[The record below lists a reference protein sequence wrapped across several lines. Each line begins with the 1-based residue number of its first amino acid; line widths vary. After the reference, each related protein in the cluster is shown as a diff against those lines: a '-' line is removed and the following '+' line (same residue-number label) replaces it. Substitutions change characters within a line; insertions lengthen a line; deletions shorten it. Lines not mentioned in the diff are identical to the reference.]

1 MDFQISK
8 IIECRLKRIGDL
20 SYEFYQGAGGTY
32 FFPKKESYCALV
44 VPIITNAKGD
54 FWYKLY
60 RIIPSCINY
69 RYKMWLSK
77 IILFHQIV
85 FSYDG
90 FAFRNHADSKNG
102 HFYTALANIEGYPL
116 ALGGYTGSFYIKNA
130 ETYDI
135 STNAWIEVADYPYHD
150 S

>member
-1 MDFQISK
+1 MRK
-8 IIECRLKRIGDL
+8 VT
-20 SYEFYQGAGGTY
+20 FYNT
-32 FFPKKESYCALV
+32 F
-44 VPIITNAKGD
+44 
-54 FWYKLY
+54 LY
-60 RIIPSCINY
+60 N

-116 ALGGYTGSFYIKNA
+116 ALGGYTGSSFIKNA

-135 STNAWIEVADYPYHD
+135 STNAWTEVADYPYHD